1 MVRLKLPEI
10 LEELDWTPYRLA
22 KELGMT
28 EPAVYRLVNRR
39 GQFARLSAT
48 MLDRLC
54 EVTGKGPGELLEWG
68 PNKRRTK

>member
-10 LEELDWTPYRLA
+10 LEELGWTPYRLA

-39 GQFARLSAT
+39 GQFARLSAL

-68 PNKRRTK
+68 PNKKRAR